1 MRLDCAIPMPTRFDD
16 AVGHRARGMAR
27 RRRPRDGAD
36 GDDGK
41 EGKARET
48 RGVRARRKA
57 SGGRERGER
66 RRGMVVGGAMAI
78 GAIGFGARGTMGVSH
93 NSPFTSKTNLM
104 DTLEA
109 CLTTD
114 PTGVGCQSL
123 NSVRIEDWDVSQV
136 TDMDSVFKERTQ
148 FNANISVWNVGQVQT
163 MYNMFKDAI
172 AFNGTI
178 GAWNVAAATDMQYM
192 FYNASTF
199 DADIS
204 AWNVAGV
211 NNMNFMFGNA
221 VSFNRDITVWPNATS
236 STARFVDMFSGAS
249 AWNAAWGRPGRVTNY
264 DGPASV
270 WSCLL
275 YTSPSP
281 RDGLLSRMPS
291 SA

>member
-1 MRLDCAIPMPTRFDD
+1 
-16 AVGHRARGMAR
+16 
-27 RRRPRDGAD
+27 
-36 GDDGK
+36 
-41 EGKARET
+41 
-48 RGVRARRKA
+48 
-57 SGGRERGER
+57 
-66 RRGMVVGGAMAI
+66 MVVGGAMAI

-93 NSPFTSKTNLM
+93 VSPFTNKTTLM

-114 PTGVGCQSL
+114 PTGVGCQSS
-123 NSVRIEDWDVSQV
+123 NGVAIKDWDVSQV

-221 VSFNRDITVWPNATS
+221 VSFNRNITVWPNATS

-270 WSCLL
+270 WRVEGT
-275 YTSPSP
+275 YTPPSP
-281 RDGLLSRMPS
+281 PPSPPPPFPPPPPSPYPPPRADGAYPVYALGTCTGGAVLVGFLIFRWYRRRRKAMAMDPPKL
-291 SA
+291 ADAA